1 MTGGADHTDRVPYAT
16 IACSLIAALMFAVA
30 AVAQQHAASSVPEG
44 DSLMGELIRK
54 PRWWAGIAGD
64 GGGYAMQAVA
74 LSLGSVLVVQ
84 PLLVS
89 AVVFALPLSARFSG
103 RRITGRMWL
112 LALALTAGLAVF
124 LVVGNPSEG
133 NSDAPFTHWAVPLLV
148 LLGVVGIAT
157 AAGLARIEAG
167 LRALLLG
174 AAGGL
179 LFGLAAALTKDVTD
193 RFDSGL
199 LAVLTCW
206 QTWVLVA
213 SGLIGVYLQ
222 QRAFQVGPLTASLPA
237 VTIAEP
243 LAAVFLG
250 MTVLD
255 ERLRTDPAGIAV
267 TVGAIVVMAVATVLL
282 SRSQALED
290 TAIGVA

>member
-1 MTGGADHTDRVPYAT
+1 MPYAT
-16 IACSLIAALMFAVA
+16 IVCSLIAALLFACA

-44 DSLMGELIRK
+44 ESLMSELIRK

-64 GGGYAMQAVA
+64 GGGYAMQAIA
-74 LSLGSVLVVQ
+74 LSLGSVLIVQ

-89 AVVFALPLSARFSG
+89 AVVFALPLAARFSG
-103 RRITGRMWL
+103 RRITPRMW
-112 LALALTAGLAVF
+112 ALAAALTGALAVF

-133 NSDAPFTHWAVPLLV
+133 KSDAPFSEWAVPLIV
-148 LLGVVGIAT
+148 LLVVVGVAT
-157 AAGLARIEAG
+157 AGGLARIEVG

-193 RFDSGL
+193 RFGSGIWS
-199 LAVLTCW
+199 VLTSW
-206 QTWVLVA
+206 QTWILIA
-213 SGLIGVYLQ
+213 SGIVGVYLQ
-222 QRAFQVGPLTASLPA
+222 QRAFQVGPLSASLPA

-243 LAAVFLG
+243 LAAVFVG

-255 ERLRTDPAGIAV
+255 ERLRADALGIGVTAAAV
-267 TVGAIVVMAVATVLL
+267 VVMAVATLLL
-282 SRSQALED
+282 SRSQAQS
-290 TAIGVA
+290 A